1 MTKCTT
7 HAFKL
12 KFMIRKN
19 SGDGACIVCLE
30 ASPAPIQSGCACRGD
45 SGLAHIDCLVRVAA
59 SQQAQRG
66 TELWWL
72 CQTCKQPFTGA
83 MQAGL
88 AEAWPNHR
96 LPRMSGFIHPHAFT
110 NLGGFVMCPKC
121 GRTPADVQA
130 APLEE
135 KLCLAP
141 NPSGAEAPPRIAA
154 SGGGANPNAPAA
166 PASGDNVPD
175 AAPVPVAD
183 EHVPP
188 RITYDD
194 TSKVLLVPAL
204 LCTRAF
210 HCVST
215 PMSCVLPLCAAG
227 LRAARAQRPRRAHAV
242 PVV

>member
-1 MTKCTT
+1 
-7 HAFKL
+7 
-12 KFMIRKN
+12 MIRKN

-141 NPSGAEAPPRIAA
+141 NPSGAEAPPPHCCQWWRRQSQRAC
-154 SGGGANPNAPAA
+154 G
-166 PASGDNVPD
+166 
-175 AAPVPVAD
+175 
-183 EHVPP
+183 
-188 RITYDD
+188 
-194 TSKVLLVPAL
+194 TSQRRQ
-204 LCTRAF
+204 RARR
-210 HCVST
+210 CS
-215 PMSCVLPLCAAG
+215 
-227 LRAARAQRPRRAHAV
+227 RACRRRARPATHHL
-242 PVV
+242 